1 MRADENTRAET
12 AEGSFSESAFS
23 ERGSAARYAKVL
35 ALLPAKAASELPQYL
50 AASCNPDRAVLQ
62 LEVLLQR
69 HPAEALTAFVSSAL
83 ALRASV
89 ALFACSQWLGQT
101 LLQNPD
107 LLRLFARPLGLA
119 AEQLAEDF
127 REQFARFRMRS
138 HETPLPVLLA
148 RFKRREYVR
157 IFTRELLG
165 LASLPEITGEISA
178 LSDVMIEQ
186 ALSYCESELRSRYQ
200 GWPQLRSGQG
210 RVYPARFAVLSLGK
224 LGGNE
229 LNYSSDI
236 DLLYLYDD
244 AEDAGAIAIPAREFF
259 TRLAQELTAVL
270 STRERRWPGVP
281 GRSAAASAGD
291 ERGDGGGLR
300 AGPALLPRRGRGLG
314 AAGAAEAALQ
324 RRRCDAGA
332 GVCGAGA
339 GADLLPR
346 AQPVGHQDG
355 GALAGANPT
364 RGNAPGRGLAGR
376 EERAGRTARD

>member
-1 MRADENTRAET
+1 MPSPLRRKARRPVTRR
-12 AEGSFSESAFS
+12 SS
-23 ERGSAARYAKVL
+23 R
-35 ALLPAKAASELPQYL
+35 LLPAVAASELPQYL
-50 AASCNPDRAVLQ
+50 AGSGNPDRAVLQ

-69 HPAEALTAFVSSAL
+69 HPAEALAAFESSAL
-83 ALRASV
+83 ALRACV

-107 LLRLFARPLGLA
+107 LLRLFARPMGLA
-119 AEQLAEDF
+119 AERLAEDF
-127 REQFARFRMRS
+127 REQFARFRMRY

-186 ALSYCESELRSRYQ
+186 ALSHCESELRGRYQ
-200 GWPQLRSGQG
+200 GWPQLRSAQG
-210 RVYPARFAVLSLGK
+210 RVYAARFAVLSLGK

-259 TRLAQELTAVL
+259 IRLAQELTAVL
-270 STRERRWPGVP
+270 STV
-281 GRSAAASAGD
+281 SA
-291 ERGDGGGLR
+291 DGPVFRVDLR
-300 AGPALLPRRGRGLG
+300 LRPQG
-314 AAGAAEAALQ
+314 
-324 RRRCDAGA
+324 
-332 GVCGAGA
+332 
-339 GADLLPR
+339 
-346 AQPVGHQDG
+346 
-355 GALAGANPT
+355 
-364 RGNAPGRGLAGR
+364 
-376 EERAGRTARD
+376 RAGRWWRAARRLCATTAAWPRIGSCRRC